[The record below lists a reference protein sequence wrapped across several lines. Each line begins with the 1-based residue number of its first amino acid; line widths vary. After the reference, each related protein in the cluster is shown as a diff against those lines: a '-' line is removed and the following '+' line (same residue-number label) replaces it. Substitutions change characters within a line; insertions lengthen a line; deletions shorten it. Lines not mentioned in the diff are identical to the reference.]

1 MNYGELVLDFN
12 GCVIPSDP
20 PKFEPTQQ
28 TDFNGDEGQTLKIEL
43 SAFANPMTMTYV
55 WSKDGAL
62 LDTKQRII
70 SDGPN
75 LIFSKLHRKDAGTY
89 TCEAMNSQGTATFA
103 IKVSVECKFPFPP
116 SSQ

>member
-1 MNYGELVLDFN
+1 MNYGELVSDFI
-12 GCVIPSDP
+12 GCVIPLDP

-75 LIFSKLHRKDAGTY
+75 LIFSKLHRKDAGFY
-89 TCEAMNSQGTATFA
+89 ACEAMNSQGTATFA